1 MGLFNNSFSG
11 GTTMNDDKNKLMGIF
26 YIVLS
31 SIGFG
36 IMPVLVK
43 LAYKGGA
50 NPMNTLV
57 LRFTFA
63 SLLLL
68 AYIKSKK
75 ISLKVNKKQFK
86 VIFFMGAC
94 GYSMT
99 AILVFFAYNF
109 IDVGIA
115 GMILHSYPLM
125 VMILSIIIFKEKFK
139 FKKLICVLM
148 TFAGIV
154 VMVDLKGGANIS
166 TLGVVLVLLAAL
178 AYAIY
183 CLGASHKEIK
193 GVNSYVVTFYISCIS
208 AVMGGVIGLAT
219 NSFNEPISIYG
230 IGAILMISIVST
242 VVALMAFLKGVKIIG
257 PTNSAVFSALEP
269 IVSLILGVIVLGEAI
284 SVKIVIGSTLVISSM
299 IILAKDTVEY

>member
-1 MGLFNNSFSG
+1 MNN
-11 GTTMNDDKNKLMGIF
+11 DKNKLMGIF

-75 ISLKVNKKQFK
+75 ISLKISKEQIK

-99 AILVFFAYNF
+99 AILIFFAFNF

-125 VMILSIIIFKEKFK
+125 VMILSVIIYKEKFR

-148 TFAGIV
+148 TFSGIA
-154 VMVDLKGGANIS
+154 VMVDFKGRANIS
-166 TLGVVLVLLAAL
+166 VLGVILVLLSAF

-183 CLGASHKEIK
+183 CIGASHKAIK
-193 GVNSYVVTFYISCIS
+193 GLNSYVVTFYISCIS

-219 NSFNEPISIYG
+219 NSFREPISLYG
-230 IGAILMISIVST
+230 IGAILMIAVIST

-257 PTNSAVFSALEP
+257 PTNAAVFSALEP
-269 IVSLILGVIVLGEAI
+269 IVSLVLGVMILGEEI
-284 SVKIVIGSTLVISSM
+284 SVKIIIGSILVISSM
-299 IILAKDTVEY
+299 IILTRETVKK